1 MKARVSIEQSF
12 LDEARRLP
20 PNRRKAVIA
29 ALDKFRSETALP
41 SLRFRQLEGMS
52 DYFIINAVHGDRV
65 ILRKDA
71 DDLFAAVDVGP
82 HDNVY
87 RRWNRKFRSE

>member
-1 MKARVSIEQSF
+1 VTPEASF
-12 LDEARRLP
+12 LAEARRLP
-20 PNRRKAVIA
+20 PNRKQAVIT
-29 ALDKFRSETALP
+29 ALDKFRKEPALP
-41 SLRFRQLEGMS
+41 SLKFRPLEGHRG
-52 DYFIINAVHGDRV
+52 YFIINAVHGDRI

-87 RRWNRKFRSE
+87 RRWDRRP